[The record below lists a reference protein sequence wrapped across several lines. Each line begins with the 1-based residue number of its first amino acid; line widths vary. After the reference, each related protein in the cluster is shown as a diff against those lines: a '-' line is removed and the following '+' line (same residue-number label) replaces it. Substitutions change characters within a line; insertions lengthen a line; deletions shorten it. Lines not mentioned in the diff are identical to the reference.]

1 MRTRSDGLVDGF
13 GFGYSRRARPC
24 RESVGGCWMTEHAKL
39 ILAFVQAVA
48 WPLTVLIIAFGF
60 RKELVAI
67 IGRLRKADLPGG
79 VSLDFAEEVAE
90 ARQLSREVEA
100 QPLPKPSLAPKAQL
114 PSIPLTEANARMI
127 NLGLQPS
134 PSGLDMDHYRN
145 LAAQDPNVALAGLRI
160 EIEVL
165 ARNLAKGFKV
175 SISPRDSGS
184 RLLRKLLE
192 ARAITETQW
201 KLLQKV
207 LRLCNAAVHG
217 LPVSKEQADSV
228 IASGDVL
235 VQQYLEWLG
244 WGFTDGWEPAQSAE
258 ASA

>member
-1 MRTRSDGLVDGF
+1 MGFRTRTAAVVSADGALSLPVGDG
-13 GFGYSRRARPC
+13 G
-24 RESVGGCWMTEHAKL
+24 MTEDAKL
-39 ILAFVQAVA
+39 VLALVQAIA

-60 RKELVAI
+60 RKELVTI
-67 IGRLRKADLPGG
+67 IGRLKKADLPGG

-114 PSIPLTEANARMI
+114 PSIPLTEANARMLS
-127 NLGLQPS
+127 LGLQPS
-134 PSGLDMDHYRN
+134 PSGLDLDHYRN

-160 EIEVL
+160 EIEIL
-165 ARNLAKGFKV
+165 ARNLAKGFNVPV
-175 SISPRDSGS
+175 SSRDSGS

-192 ARAITETQW
+192 ARAITEDQW

-217 LPVSKEQADSV
+217 SPVSKEQADSV
-228 IASGDVL
+228 IGAGEVL

-244 WGFTDGWEPAQSAE
+244 WGFSDGWEPAKAE
-258 ASA
+258 ATA